1 MQMLAR
7 SLPWI
12 LLLALA
18 LAGERAMADA
28 IIRSQ
33 AMFAST
39 SAEYYVEEGQ
49 IRLELEIG
57 VGDLESFRNLL
68 PDEIYQ
74 KLGHPPRAFA
84 ERLADFYTRDLVIR
98 ADDGEPLVGRIIE
111 MEPRVRIKRDEISG
125 EPLPAG
131 EEEPEVAVYAS
142 IEYPLEGRPRT
153 VTLQGPAMDP
163 LPSIGF
169 VAYHRSVAVNDFR
182 YLTPVQRLT
191 LDWDDPWYSAF
202 QRRALRRSYFAPMSG
217 FIYVEPYEVRK
228 EIIVRPLDLQRWVD
242 LGLEG
247 RATIPVE
254 IQPELTRRAAAFL
267 RDRQKVVIDGQEIV
281 PDLARINFLERTLR
295 TSRVIE
301 PPRELD
307 LYSAILG
314 VIFVYPT
321 ESLPQKVTM
330 DWDLFDERIQLVSA
344 ASVDQAGSL
353 PVYLEPDFAVLEWQN
368 FLKNPVLPTLVEIR
382 RPPTAIERLLGLL
395 RWLLL
400 PLGIGLAVWL
410 LIRARRGQR
419 GRFAAA
425 AAATAAVVAGSGAVW
440 WGGAA
445 ALSDDRAGEVVEGL
459 LHNIY
464 RAFDYRKEEQI
475 YDTLDRSV
483 TGDLL
488 ARVYLETQRGLELA
502 NQGGARADVRS
513 IELLETSARA
523 GEDGAFVARATW
535 NVHGSVGHWGHVHQR
550 SNGYQAELEIAPV
563 DGAWKLTGLE
573 ILDEQ
578 RL

>member
-1 MQMLAR
+1 MNR
-7 SLPWI
+7 PLPWI

-18 LAGERAMADA
+18 LASDRAMADA
-28 IIRSQ
+28 IIRTQ
-33 AMFAST
+33 AMLAST
-39 SAEYYVEEGQ
+39 IAEYYVEEQQ

-57 VGDLESFRNLL
+57 VGDLDAFRNLV

-98 ADDGEPLVGRIIE
+98 ADDGEPLIGRIVE
-111 MEPRVRIKRDEISG
+111 MGPRARIKRDEITG
-125 EPLPAG
+125 EPLSEG
-131 EEEPEVAVYAS
+131 QEDPEIVVYTS
-142 IEYPLEGRPRT
+142 IEYPLEGRPRN
-153 VTLQGPAMDP
+153 VTLHGPAMDP

-182 YLTPVQRLT
+182 YLTPVQRLA
-191 LDWDDPWYSAF
+191 LDWKDPWYSAF
-202 QRRALRRSYFAPMSG
+202 ETRALRRSYFAPMSG

-254 IQPELTRRAAAFL
+254 IQPELTRRAAEFL
-267 RDRQKVVIDGQEIV
+267 RTRLEVVIDGRKIAPE
-281 PDLARINFLERTLR
+281 LARINFLERTLR

-307 LYSAILG
+307 VYSAILG

-321 ESLPQKVTM
+321 DHLPQQVTM
-330 DWDLFDERIQLVSA
+330 DWDLFDDRIQLVSA
-344 ASVDQAGSL
+344 ASVDQAGAL

-382 RPPTAIERLLGLL
+382 RPPTGVERLLGLL
-395 RWLLL
+395 RWLLF
-400 PLGIGLAVWL
+400 PLGVGFAAWLLLRALRGELGRVAAASVASLAVAVSIGAFW
-410 LIRARRGQR
+410 A
-419 GRFAAA
+419 GR
-425 AAATAAVVAGSGAVW
+425 AATLSEDKAGN
-440 WGGAA
+440 
-445 ALSDDRAGEVVEGL
+445 VVEGL
-459 LHNIY
+459 LHNVY
-464 RAFDYRKEEQI
+464 RAFDYRQEEQI
-475 YDTLDRSV
+475 YDTLERSV

-488 ARVYLETQRGLELA
+488 ARIYLETRRGLELA
-502 NQGGARADVRS
+502 NQGGARAKVKG
-513 IELLETSARA
+513 IELVETSARA
-523 GEDGAFVARATW
+523 GEGGAFVARATW

-550 SNGYQAELEIAPV
+550 SNRYQAELEIAPV
-563 DGAWKLTGLE
+563 EGVWKLTGLE

>member
-1 MQMLAR
+1 
-7 SLPWI
+7 
-12 LLLALA
+12 
-18 LAGERAMADA
+18 MADA
-28 IIRSQ
+28 IIRTR

-39 SAEYYVEEGQ
+39 IAEYYVEEGR

-57 VGDLESFRNLL
+57 AADLQSFRNLL

-74 KLGHPPRAFA
+74 KLGHPPRALT
-84 ERLADFYTRDLVIR
+84 ERLAEFYTRDLVIR
-98 ADDGEPLVGRIIE
+98 TDDGKPLIGRIVE
-111 MEPRVRIKRDEISG
+111 MAPRPRIQRDEVTG

-131 EEEPEVAVYAS
+131 EEESEIVVYAS
-142 IEYPLEGRPRT
+142 IEYSFEGRPRA

-163 LPSIGF
+163 LPSVGF
-169 VAYHRSVAVNDFR
+169 VAYHRSIAVNDFR
-182 YLTPVQRLT
+182 YLTPVQTLT
-191 LDWDDPWYSAF
+191 LDWKDPWYSAF
-202 QRRALRRSYFAPMSG
+202 ERRALRRSYFAPMSG

-247 RATIPVE
+247 RATIAVE
-254 IQPELTRRAAAFL
+254 IQAELMRRAGEFL
-267 RDRQKVVIDGQEIV
+267 RERHPVVIDGRKIV

-307 LYSAILG
+307 VYSAILG

-321 ESLPQKVTM
+321 EGLPRKVTM
-330 DWDLFDERIQLVSA
+330 DWDLFDERIQLVAA

-353 PVYLEPDFAVLEWQN
+353 PVYLEPDFAVLEWEN
-368 FLKNPVLPTLVEIR
+368 FLKQPVLPTLVEIR
-382 RPPTAIERLLGLL
+382 RPPTPLERLLGLL

-400 PLGIGLAVWL
+400 PLGIGLALWL
-410 LIRARRGQR
+410 LLRARRGDLSR
-419 GRFAAA
+419 VAAA
-425 AAATAAVVAGSGAVW
+425 SAATAAVAAGVAAFWV
-440 WGGAA
+440 GGAA
-445 ALSDDRAGEVVEGL
+445 ALSDQRAGEVVEGL
-459 LHNIY
+459 LHNVY
-464 RAFDYRKEEQI
+464 RAFDYRREEQI

-488 ARVYLETQRGLELA
+488 ARIYLETRRGLELA
-502 NQGGARADVRS
+502 NQGGARAKVKS
-513 IELLETSARA
+513 IELLETAARA
-523 GEDGAFVARATW
+523 GEGGAFVARSTW

-550 SNGYQAELEIAPV
+550 SNRYKAELEIAPV
-563 DGAWKLTGLE
+563 GGVWKLTGLE
-573 ILDEQ
+573 ILDEE